1 MVSVILQ
8 FPSPEDRAAVQT
20 AVNVF
25 LWTQNAQTRL
35 LMLQAAREV
44 LERYNIS
51 RLCVDDYTVALGRD
65 GFVTITTRKVLP
77 DKQRTCPGCGADIYL
92 WPGDVRILSI
102 QEGYSRDLVTY
113 GCRCGKIFA
122 KIEPA

>member
-1 MVSVILQ
+1 MKVLA
-8 FPSPEDRAAVQT
+8 FPTPEDRAAIQT

-25 LWTQNAQTRL
+25 LWTQRPQTRL

-51 RLCVDDYTVALGRD
+51 RLYVGDYTVALGRD
-65 GFVTITTRKVLP
+65 GFVVITARKILP
-77 DKQRTCPGCGADIYL
+77 DDQRTCPGCGADIYR

-102 QEGYSRDLVTY
+102 QEGYTRDLVTY
-113 GCRCGKIFA
+113 GCRCGEVFA
-122 KIEPA
+122 KVEPI